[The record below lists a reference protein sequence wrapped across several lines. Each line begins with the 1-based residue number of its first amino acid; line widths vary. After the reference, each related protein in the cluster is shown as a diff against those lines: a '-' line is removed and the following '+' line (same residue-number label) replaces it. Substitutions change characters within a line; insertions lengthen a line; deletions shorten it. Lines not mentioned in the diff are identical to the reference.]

1 MKWNDIKNLIREEIM
16 NIIKEGQKA
25 SEKIFM
31 EEHKKLKDEIVSL
44 QEALNIVKEE
54 NEVNKKNLHEQLK
67 KK

>member
-1 MKWNDIKNLIREEIM
+1 
-16 NIIKEGQKA
+16 IKEGQKA